1 MRTRTVTR
9 TARRPRP
16 QRPRQGFT
24 IIELMIAIVVL
35 SIGVLGLAGT
45 SAMVSRMIGG
55 AAQQTI
61 AANVAAGRFE
71 KMRSLQCSSIAS
83 GTATLRGTTET
94 WTVTSAGTS
103 LKFVVDSV
111 SWRGAGQ
118 STSKLVFQSY
128 VKC

>member
-1 MRTRTVTR
+1 VTR
-9 TARRPRP
+9 TAKRH
-16 QRPRQGFT
+16 PRQRSRHGFT

-61 AANVAAGRFE
+61 AANVAASRFE
-71 KMRSLQCSSIAS
+71 RMRSRQCSAITS
-83 GTATLRGTTET
+83 GSATLRGTTET
-94 WTVTSAGTS
+94 WTVSTVGTA
-103 LKFVVDSV
+103 LKFVVDTV
-111 SWRGAGQ
+111 AWRGAGQ
-118 STSKLVFQSY
+118 STSRLVFQSY

>member
-1 MRTRTVTR
+1 
-9 TARRPRP
+9 
-16 QRPRQGFT
+16 
-24 IIELMIAIVVL
+24 MIAIVGL

-83 GTATLRGTTET
+83 GTATLRGTTER

>member
-1 MRTRTVTR
+1 MTR

-35 SIGVLGLAGT
+35 AIGVLGLAGT

-71 KMRSLQCSSIAS
+71 KMRSRQCSAITS
-83 GTATLRGTTET
+83 GTATLRGTSEA
-94 WTVTSAGTS
+94 WTVSSVGTA
-103 LKFVVDSV
+103 LKFVVDTV

-118 STSKLVFQSY
+118 SKSNLVFQSY

>member
-1 MRTRTVTR
+1 MTRSAKR
-9 TARRPRP
+9 RRP
-16 QRPRQGFT
+16 PRARYGFT

-61 AANVAAGRFE
+61 AANVAATRFE
-71 KMRSLQCSSIAS
+71 KMRSRQCSAITS
-83 GTATLRGTTET
+83 GTATLRGTSEA
-94 WTVTSAGTS
+94 WTVSSVGTA
-103 LKFVVDSV
+103 LKFVVDTV

-118 STSKLVFQSY
+118 SKSNLVFQSY

>member
-1 MRTRTVTR
+1 VTR
-9 TARRPRP
+9 TAKRH
-16 QRPRQGFT
+16 PRQRSRHGFT

-61 AANVAAGRFE
+61 AANVAASRFE
-71 KMRSLQCSSIAS
+71 RMRSRQCSAITS
-83 GTATLRGTTET
+83 GSAALRGTTET
-94 WTVTSAGTS
+94 WTVSTVGTA
-103 LKFVVDSV
+103 LKFVVDTV
-111 SWRGAGQ
+111 AWRGAGQ
-118 STSKLVFQSY
+118 STSRLVFQSY

>member
-1 MRTRTVTR
+1 MTR
-9 TARRPRP
+9 TAKRRRP
-16 QRPRQGFT
+16 PRARHGFT

-61 AANVAAGRFE
+61 AANVAATRFE
-71 KMRSLQCSSIAS
+71 KMRSRQCSAITS
-83 GTATLRGTTET
+83 GTATLRGTSEA
-94 WTVTSAGTS
+94 WTVSSVGTA
-103 LKFVVDSV
+103 LKFVVDTV

-118 STSKLVFQSY
+118 SKSNLVFQSY

>member
-1 MRTRTVTR
+1 
-9 TARRPRP
+9 
-16 QRPRQGFT
+16 
-24 IIELMIAIVVL
+24 MIAIVVL

-83 GTATLRGTTET
+83 GTATLRGTTEK
-94 WTVTSAGTS
+94 WTVSNAGTS

-118 STSKLVFQSY
+118 SRSNLVFQSY

>member
-1 MRTRTVTR
+1 MTR
-9 TARRPRP
+9 TAKRRRPPRA
-16 QRPRQGFT
+16 RQGFT

-61 AANVAAGRFE
+61 AANVAASRFE
-71 KMRSLQCSSIAS
+71 KMRARQCSAITS
-83 GTATLRGTTET
+83 GTAALRGTTET
-94 WTVTSAGTS
+94 WTVSSVGTA

-118 STSKLVFQSY
+118 STSRLIFQSY

>member
-1 MRTRTVTR
+1 
-9 TARRPRP
+9 
-16 QRPRQGFT
+16 
-24 IIELMIAIVVL
+24 MIAIVVL

-71 KMRSLQCSSIAS
+71 KLRSLQCSSISS
-83 GTATLRGTTET
+83 GTASLRGTTEK
-94 WTVTSAGTS
+94 WTVSNAGTS